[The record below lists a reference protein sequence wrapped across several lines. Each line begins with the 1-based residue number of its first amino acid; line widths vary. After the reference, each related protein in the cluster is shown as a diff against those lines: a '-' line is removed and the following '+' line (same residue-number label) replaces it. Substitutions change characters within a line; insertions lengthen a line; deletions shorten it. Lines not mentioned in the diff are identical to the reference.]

1 MYVIGTAGHVDHGKS
16 ELVRILSGIHPD
28 RLPEEQARQM
38 TIDLGFAWVNLPL
51 SETVGIVDVPGH
63 RDFIENMLSGVGMI
77 DAVLF
82 VVAADEGV
90 MPQTR
95 EHLSILSLLELQ
107 HAVIV
112 LTKVDLVDDPEWLLL
127 VESDIRQ
134 ILEGTS
140 LQDAPIVRTS
150 ALRGE
155 GIEELKSMLDEIL
168 QSVSPRLDKGRPR
181 LHLDRIFS
189 LTGFG
194 TVVTGTLIDGRLK
207 TGSEVEL
214 SPHGRQGRIRNLQSH
229 QEMIETASPGS
240 RVAVNLGGI
249 NRDQISRGDT
259 IILPGSYEPARVLDV
274 SIDVLADVGKPLKHN
289 QEVKFFLG
297 AAQCMARLRILGAD
311 QIEPGQ
317 SGWAQLVLD
326 HPVTAARKDHYIIR
340 QASPPRTVGGGR
352 VLDTQPSRKHRRYDA
367 DVIHRL
373 EQYSHGPEEIIFETV
388 RQHGPDMRYKL
399 IERSGI
405 KTQEAD
411 MLLDRLIAENDIL
424 ALSRVEQASTDKSI
438 LLTLETWTS
447 ILRSLTDNVQAYHDS
462 FPLRTGMPRQELR
475 SRLRLPSFIQDAVIE
490 RAEAE
495 GLIERLGN
503 QTRLKGFSPR
513 LSERDLRLL
522 EQLAARFEASPTAPP
537 TIKVCIHEVGEEL
550 FFFALQRGDYVR
562 VSDEIVF
569 SLSTYSLFIAYV
581 REVLKARGEI
591 TVKDFRDRF
600 NSSRKYSIAFLE
612 HLNQRKWTALDND
625 RHILL
630 VPVDKWE
637 LPCLD

>member
-16 ELVRILSGIHPD
+16 ELVRILTGTHPD

-51 SETVGIVDVPGH
+51 SGTVGIVDVPGH

-82 VVAADEGV
+82 VVAADEGI

-95 EHLSILSLLELQ
+95 EHLAILSLLELQ

-127 VESDIRQ
+127 VENDIQQ

-150 ALRGE
+150 APRGE
-155 GIEELKSMLDEIL
+155 GIEELKNMLDRIL

-194 TVVTGTLIDGRLK
+194 TVVTGTLIDGCLK
-207 TGSEVEL
+207 TGCEVEL
-214 SPHGRQGRIRNLQSH
+214 SPHGKQGRIRNLQSH
-229 QEMIETASPGS
+229 QEMIETAYPGS

-259 IILPGSYEPARVLDV
+259 LILPESYESTSVLDV

-289 QEVKFFLG
+289 QELKFFLG
-297 AAQCMARLRILGAD
+297 AAQCMARLRLLGAD

-317 SGWAQLVLD
+317 SGFAQLVLD

-340 QASPPRTVGGGR
+340 QASPPQTIGGGR
-352 VLDTQPSRKHRRYDA
+352 VLDTQPSKKHRRYDA
-367 DVIHRL
+367 NVIHRL
-373 EQYSHGPEEIIFETV
+373 EQYSHGPEEIMLETV
-388 RQHGPDMRYKL
+388 RQHGPNMRHEL

-405 KTQEAD
+405 KPAEAD
-411 MLLDRLIAENDIL
+411 ILLDRLIAENEIL
-424 ALSRVEQASTDKSI
+424 ALTREERASIDKSI
-438 LLTLETWTS
+438 LLTLEAWRT
-447 ILRSLTDNVQAYHDS
+447 IVRSLTDSLQAYHAS
-462 FPLRTGMPRQELR
+462 FPLRVGMPRQELR
-475 SRLRLPSFIQDAVIE
+475 SRLKLPSFIQDAVIE
-490 RAEAE
+490 RAESE
-495 GLIERLGN
+495 GLIDRLGS

-513 LSERDLRLL
+513 LSTRDSFAL
-522 EQLAARFEASPTAPP
+522 EQLAARFDASPTAPP
-537 TIKVCIHEVGEEL
+537 TIKACIQEVGEEL
-550 FFFALQRGDYVR
+550 FFFAIQRGDYIR

-569 SLSTYSLFIAYV
+569 SQGIYSLFIAHV
-581 REVLKARGEI
+581 REILNTAGEI

-600 NSSRKYSIAFLE
+600 NSSRKYAIAFLE

-630 VPVDKWE
+630 VPVDEWE